1 MTEHRGFVG
10 GLFQFTLMIFLV
22 LGNGIGWAIKEF
34 NPDCDNCVQY
44 TAWVSSLPIDL
55 VKENKKKIKSILI
68 FLFSYRFRLFLSC
81 TKWLVPLGLLVTG
94 LLYFSNDTPQFHL
107 INGREKE
114 AERILFHLRE
124 GADVKETQKEFDLM
138 KIEHAAEKK
147 ALGEFSQKSL
157 FSGFPLRILI
167 ITCFN
172 QFLNQWVGMNL

>member
-1 MTEHRGFVG
+1 M
-10 GLFQFTLMIFLV
+10 
-22 LGNGIGWAIKEF
+22 A
-34 NPDCDNCVQY
+34 
-44 TAWVSSLPIDL
+44 
-55 VKENKKKIKSILI
+55 
-68 FLFSYRFRLFLSC
+68 
-81 TKWLVPLGLLVTG
+81 KWLVPLGLLVTG
-94 LLYFSNDTPQFHL
+94 ILYFSNDTPQFHL